1 MDQRTND
8 QLREA
13 LSNAKRQRDRYAQQ
27 VNEAAN
33 AMARVR
39 RTLIGPRRAARAMQN
54 RDDESLHDALR
65 NLTTSNGA
73 RIEAVEAA
81 ERAIQ
86 NRDDEG
92 LRDAWRNSNVHGHA
106 GSGHSGF
113 LDGKPKGAEVRR
125 C

>member
-13 LSNAKRQRDRYAQQ
+13 LSAAQRQRDRYAQQ

-39 RTLIGPRRAARAMQN
+39 RTLIAARRAARAMQN
-54 RDDESLHDALR
+54 RDDGALHDALQKLNDEQR
-65 NLTTSNGA
+65 A

-86 NRDDEG
+86 NRDDEA
-92 LRDAWRNSNVHGHA
+92 LRDALQKLKCAR
-106 GSGHSGF
+106 
-113 LDGKPKGAEVRR
+113 PR
-125 C
+125 